1 MLSSVVN
8 TDGENSSSICLPCQ
22 LRRSSPELSFYII
35 DPIPQFSEEH
45 KNLVVEYWHFV
56 TDHISQVD
64 KKLQL
69 LSFALNFIQF
79 TTHYFGKCTLVYS
92 SFIFTYMIV
101 VSFDFLNVF
110 NDPLI

>member
-69 LSFALNFIQF
+69 LSFALNLTSGWKHTNYSLYTNIFIVGWDECF
-79 TTHYFGKCTLVYS
+79 YE
-92 SFIFTYMIV
+92 
-101 VSFDFLNVF
+101 DF
-110 NDPLI
+110 